1 MNPDVMDHDVTQVVR
16 IFLRVSIS
24 IWRTGRDLYDKLTL
38 FYFSLQVVA
47 HPSFSWFTPS
57 PYLFQ
62 VSTLRFTRFIRPNA
76 PLLQVQKEKKTTK
89 GKEKK
94 ENADTASPAEVR
106 RTASAREAQL
116 DCSMVA
122 AESFCG
128 IEQMT
133 PVLSLGGRGKP
144 QA

>member
-1 MNPDVMDHDVTQVVR
+1 MKKR
-16 IFLRVSIS
+16 
-24 IWRTGRDLYDKLTL
+24 
-38 FYFSLQVVA
+38 
-47 HPSFSWFTPS
+47 
-57 PYLFQ
+57 
-62 VSTLRFTRFIRPNA
+62 
-76 PLLQVQKEKKTTK
+76 EKKR
-89 GKEKK
+89 KK
-94 ENADTASPAEVR
+94 RVNTASPAEVR
-106 RTASAREAQL
+106 RTASAREAQS